1 MFDGVT
7 LVVFLIVMYNF
18 ISPFKF
24 HTCVYFVF
32 IHFLWGNNLL
42 VNILNLYK
50 IMVLYKSTTLINNN
64 LNNNN
69 GLIL

>member
-7 LVVFLIVMYNF
+7 IVVFLVVMYNF

-32 IHFLWGNNLL
+32 IHFLCGNNLL
-42 VNILNLYK
+42 VNIQN
-50 IMVLYKSTTLINNN
+50 VVQDH
-64 LNNNN
+64 
-69 GLIL
+69 GLVQKYHFNQ